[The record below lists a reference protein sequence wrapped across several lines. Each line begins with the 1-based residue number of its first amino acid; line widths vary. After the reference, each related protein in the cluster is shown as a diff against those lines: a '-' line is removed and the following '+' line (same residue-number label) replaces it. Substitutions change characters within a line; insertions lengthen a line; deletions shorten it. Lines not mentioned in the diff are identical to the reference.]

1 MNKKN
6 KVKVIVLFF
15 DFFLI
20 LDLNCKQ
27 KNIIFSKKLVSE
39 KNKIKTKE
47 AEKQKK

>member
-1 MNKKN
+1 
-6 KVKVIVLFF
+6 
-15 DFFLI
+15 LI

-47 AEKQKK
+47 AEKQKNRKKKLQIKYNL